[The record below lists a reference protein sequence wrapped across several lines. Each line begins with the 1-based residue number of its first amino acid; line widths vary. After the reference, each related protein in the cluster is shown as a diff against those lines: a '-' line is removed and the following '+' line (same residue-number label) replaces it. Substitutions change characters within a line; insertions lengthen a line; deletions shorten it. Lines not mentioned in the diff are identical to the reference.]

1 MKDVK
6 FWNKIAEGYDKS
18 SYSTYA
24 DAYKRTIEKTKKY
37 LNPEM
42 TVLDIGCGTGIITNE
57 IAEDVKKIDAIDYS
71 EKMIKEAETKA
82 AKKEIK
88 NITYAVKS
96 VNELNGN
103 GIKYNCITAF
113 NVLYFIKNI
122 DEMLDNIHCVLEK
135 DGLFISVTDCFG
147 EKTTLKTILTKVL
160 QKTGIVP
167 FMKYYSIKELR
178 EKITEKGFEII
189 GEESLYNN
197 LPNYFIAARKM
208 K

>member
-1 MKDVK
+1 MNDVK

-24 DAYKRTIEKTKKY
+24 DAYRRTIEKTKKY

-57 IAEDVKKIDAIDYS
+57 IAEDIKKIDAIDYS
-71 EKMIKEAETKA
+71 EKMIAEAEAKV

-88 NITYAVKS
+88 NVTYSVKS
-96 VNELNGN
+96 INEIKGTN
-103 GIKYNCITAF
+103 IKYDCITAF
-113 NVLYFIKNI
+113 NVLYFIKDI
-122 DEMLDNIHCVLEK
+122 DEMLDNINSILET

-147 EKTTLKTILTKVL
+147 EKTTIKTVMTKIL

-167 FMKYYSIKELR
+167 SMKFYSVKGLR
-178 EKITEKGFEII
+178 EKITGKGFEII

-197 LPNYFIAARKM
+197 PPNYFIAARKM